1 MSRFNFSRQH
11 HKVPGLNTAAL
22 PDLIFTVL
30 FFFMI
35 VTHMRKQNVMVKYQ
49 VPQGTELTR
58 LTKKSTVSYIYIGRP
73 ESPQGKILSQ
83 KSRVQLN
90 DKYVKPDEVEDYM
103 AAERSR
109 MEPGDIDKMTV
120 SIQADRNTPMGII
133 TDVKQSLRRAKA
145 LRITYSATEN
155 KK

>member
-1 MSRFNFSRQH
+1 
-11 HKVPGLNTAAL
+11 
-22 PDLIFTVL
+22 
-30 FFFMI
+30 
-35 VTHMRKQNVMVKYQ
+35 MRKQNVMVKYQ